1 MITDWRSV
9 YKAILKKC
17 QNLLARIKMIKY
29 KKHKNTMGARNKTR
43 LCGSASRKKQF
54 KIF

>member
-1 MITDWRSV
+1 MRSIVITDWRSV

-29 KKHKNTMGARNKTR
+29 KKPMALT
-43 LCGSASRKKQF
+43 
-54 KIF
+54 IFLEANGFLL